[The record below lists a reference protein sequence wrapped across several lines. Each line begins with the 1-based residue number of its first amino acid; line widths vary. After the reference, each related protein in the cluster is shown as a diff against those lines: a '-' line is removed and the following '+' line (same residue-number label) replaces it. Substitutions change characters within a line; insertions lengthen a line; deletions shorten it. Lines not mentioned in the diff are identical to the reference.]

1 MAAPLDI
8 DKMRDGAAAA
18 TGLLR
23 ILANEDRLMLLCQL
37 THGEHSVSELEEL
50 LEIPQPT
57 LSQQLGVLRKEAIVA
72 TRRDGKRIYYQVSE
86 PRVRQLLGV
95 LYTLF
100 CAPAR
105 RATSQKRISRAAES

>member
-1 MAAPLDI
+1 MVATLDI

-50 LEIPQPT
+50 LEIQQPT
-57 LSQQLGVLRKEAIVA
+57 LSQQLGVLRVEGEIA
-72 TRRDGKRIYYQVSE
+72 
-86 PRVRQLLGV
+86 
-95 LYTLF
+95 
-100 CAPAR
+100 
-105 RATSQKRISRAAES
+105 SQKIYTYEQFWANAQVP